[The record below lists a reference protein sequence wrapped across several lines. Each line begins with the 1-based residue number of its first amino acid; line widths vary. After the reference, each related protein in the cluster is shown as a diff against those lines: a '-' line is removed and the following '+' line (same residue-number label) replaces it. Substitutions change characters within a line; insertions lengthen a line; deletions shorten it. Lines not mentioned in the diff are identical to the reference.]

1 MIGGCQHPYSQEH
14 TLGQV
19 CLRSDITDENL
30 KVRLLESFYC
40 IRSIWSYWRW
50 YRNAFNK
57 PHICLFLSNE
67 YNISNV
73 ATKLQLMGDIEG
85 ILREQIGVKF
95 TGKYWMLSL
104 ATAVSCNCCLLQLLS
119 LATVVPW
126 NCCLLQTVVF
136 CTCCLLQLLSLA
148 NVVSCTCCL
157 VQIVPDIAA
166 VAYTTILKYTY

>member
-104 ATAVSCNCCLLQLLS
+104 ATVVSCNCCPLELLSLTNCCLLHLLS
-119 LATVVPW
+119 LATFVSCK
-126 NCCLLQTVVF
+126 CCLLH
-136 CTCCLLQLLSLA
+136 LLSRA
-148 NVVSCTCCL
+148 NSTGHCSSRIHHYLKVH
-157 VQIVPDIAA
+157 
-166 VAYTTILKYTY
+166 ILNTLERKQ